1 MKTKKSAS
9 RTIFVLLCAFASLLE
24 ASAQTPIR
32 VSGDSAFRYAPS
44 ITDSNTQQSVQFI
57 RGDFTTFDVALFDN
71 GILHSNLSRF
81 TSISLAVFGA
91 QNDTNPPQML
101 LSVTN
106 VLSVPYF
113 NTNTLTA
120 AQWSNNPSG
129 TTNYSAEFNF
139 TDAQTS
145 ISLNSQPS
153 ASFWLRLFATTT
165 DSIPRVV
172 TYLEAPITVY
182 DGPISP
188 SYIQPSWY
196 FGVFTDVNGNLISP
210 ADLWTQNEA
219 GIAAALTAGGFSGGS
234 GGGAPVSGN
243 GINVV
248 TNIGPPVTYTL
259 SVAAKVVTN
268 NFGSSGATTNTGFIA
283 SNIWVTGS
291 PGSGSGILS
300 VASEIIDYGSAWF
313 NNLQVQNGI
322 AGNLY
327 GNVTGNLT
335 GNVSGTANGNVTLYN
350 GQSSNQVLYFPVT
363 TNLQEMGTLTVNSIA
378 GPNSSEP
385 MTLSGM
391 VQFPQPANAAP
402 GSFVFGALTGTVS
415 SYPEVMDVMPMS
427 FLHPQYDDLQVVCGN
442 SNNFTSRWMADATL
456 STPGIWE
463 NFTNITFSSS
473 ASPVIYN
480 ATMADRRII
489 DNPGVTGTNC
499 QVILPNLTF
508 PAIFPGI
515 TNWTRWININATVG
529 LNYFDRSAGN
539 PIGPLYGGLYWCV
552 ENEGSNTPATLSVC
566 IAGSPHPFF
575 TNQATA
581 TTNLVVPNGWGA
593 IIKTHDGTNADVQW
607 YPCSL
612 ASLVLPAQ
620 LAAQGTA
627 VTNALAVQGAAVT
640 NAHAVQGTAVT
651 NALAVQ
657 GTANSNYFLNAGS
670 SLNAS
675 YLNTGTVPAAAMPL
689 AILTNSSGQI
699 SNTPWFPFTNGFAS
713 YGFTSNSMTFN
724 WTNGNSII
732 ISNNGQI
739 YTNGVLFTG
748 GSGGGGG
755 SQTPWAST
763 INGAGNVLTNVGTIY
778 RGDQSN
784 MTTGDPVLMIARTYG
799 SEASGNGSGIAFN
812 DNYTR
817 GGNASFNSIDFWG
830 TNNVNTSGHWARM
843 QWRDVINSN
852 INEYD
857 MMGGSSA
864 DVQVNGIVTNFYGLN
879 LQAPGVNGSV
889 QGGSMINVAGKA
901 TGMLDSLHIGGG
913 GGFLNGTFSC
923 PSQFYFNSATFTNA
937 PVFQSLTST
946 LLGVNSAHTPIAI
959 TLGNGFSAYT
969 TTITAQETCV
979 NKSGGTYQI
988 VSSTDVDKTFYNAT
1002 SAELYEL
1009 PASPAAGEEYKFVV
1023 PVGGQQLRVTNAA
1036 SLQCIF
1042 LQTNGPFSSV
1052 SANTIGSTL
1061 WLVYVNT
1068 NWVAFGPTNNW
1079 SSPWKPM
1086 TKSSAKN
1093 TKGKSKSGIMFYW
1106 VV

>member
-640 NAHAVQGTAVT
+640 NALAVQGTAVT

-724 WTNGNSII
+724 WTNVNSII

-889 QGGSMINVAGKA
+889 QGGSMINVAVKA

-959 TLGNGFSAYT
+959 TLGNGFSAYN

>member
-129 TTNYSAEFNF
+129 STNYSAEFNF

-300 VASEIIDYGSAWF
+300 VATEIIDYGSAWF

-402 GSFVFGALTGTVS
+402 GSFVFGARTGTVS
-415 SYPEVMDVMPMS
+415 GYPELVDVMPMS
-427 FLHPQYDDLQVVCGN
+427 FLAPQYDDLFVVVGN
-442 SNNFTSRWMADATL
+442 SNNFTGRWMADATI
-456 STPGIWE
+456 STPGVWE

-480 ATMADRRII
+480 ATLADRRII

-499 QVILPNLTF
+499 QVILPHFT
-508 PAIFPGI
+508 ASQIFPGV
-515 TNWTRWININATVG
+515 TNWTRWVNINATVG

-566 IAGSPHPFF
+566 IDGSPHPFF
-575 TNQATA
+575 TNQATS
-581 TTNLVVPNGWGA
+581 TTNLVIPNGWGA

-627 VTNALAVQGAAVT
+627 VTNALAVQGTAVTNALAAQGTAVTNALTVQGAAVT
-640 NAHAVQGTAVT
+640 NALAAQGTAVTNALAVQGAAVTNALAVQGTAVT

-699 SNTPWFPFTNGFAS
+699 TNTPWFPFTNGFAS
-713 YGFTSNSMTFN
+713 
-724 WTNGNSII
+724 
-732 ISNNGQI
+732 
-739 YTNGVLFTG
+739 
-748 GSGGGGG
+748 
-755 SQTPWAST
+755 
-763 INGAGNVLTNVGTIY
+763 
-778 RGDQSN
+778 
-784 MTTGDPVLMIARTYG
+784 
-799 SEASGNGSGIAFN
+799 
-812 DNYTR
+812 
-817 GGNASFNSIDFWG
+817 
-830 TNNVNTSGHWARM
+830 
-843 QWRDVINSN
+843 
-852 INEYD
+852 
-857 MMGGSSA
+857 
-864 DVQVNGIVTNFYGLN
+864 
-879 LQAPGVNGSV
+879 
-889 QGGSMINVAGKA
+889 
-901 TGMLDSLHIGGG
+901 
-913 GGFLNGTFSC
+913 
-923 PSQFYFNSATFTNA
+923 
-937 PVFQSLTST
+937 
-946 LLGVNSAHTPIAI
+946 
-959 TLGNGFSAYT
+959 
-969 TTITAQETCV
+969 
-979 NKSGGTYQI
+979 
-988 VSSTDVDKTFYNAT
+988 
-1002 SAELYEL
+1002 
-1009 PASPAAGEEYKFVV
+1009 
-1023 PVGGQQLRVTNAA
+1023 
-1036 SLQCIF
+1036 
-1042 LQTNGPFSSV
+1042 
-1052 SANTIGSTL
+1052 
-1061 WLVYVNT
+1061 
-1068 NWVAFGPTNNW
+1068 
-1079 SSPWKPM
+1079 
-1086 TKSSAKN
+1086 
-1093 TKGKSKSGIMFYW
+1093 
-1106 VV
+1106 